1 MSGVEQSSLFRLAD
15 RMNGVE
21 SSPTVRL
28 NALAQEMIKAGKDV
42 VNLTAGETDFETPE
56 PIKQAAIAAIAA
68 GKTRYTAPHGIP
80 ELRKAV
86 AEWFGAE
93 FGLKYEPRNI
103 TVSAGVKQ
111 GLFHLILATVGKGD
125 EVLIPAPYW
134 VSYPEMVRIA
144 GGTPVFLPD
153 SGKFQLDAGEI
164 KKRLSDRTRL
174 LILNSPNNPCG
185 GMYSRAEMEAVARAL
200 EGTPVL
206 VASDEIYSSLVY
218 DQGEFVSF
226 AALTGDA
233 YRRTITFNGLS
244 KSHAMTGWRVGFAAG
259 EASVIEALGILQA
272 QSSTHI
278 ATFVQN
284 AAIAAL
290 QPGAMDFAP
299 RLRSMQER
307 RDLTVRMLKGISD
320 LKMEVPAGAFYAFP
334 DLGWYTEK
342 LGGSV
347 PLAEYLLNE
356 AGVAVVPGKPFGNDR
371 CIRISFAK
379 DLKSLET
386 GLARIQAALQKLRA

>member
-1 MSGVEQSSLFRLAD
+1 MQTSLFQLAD
-15 RMNGVE
+15 RMSGVE

-28 NALAQEMIKAGKDV
+28 NALAQDMIRAGKDV

-56 PIKQAAIAAIAA
+56 AIKQSAIQAIQE
-68 GKTRYTAPHGIP
+68 GKTRYTAPHGVP

-86 AEWFGAE
+86 AEWFGRE
-93 FGLKYEPRNI
+93 FGLKYEAKNI

-125 EVLIPAPYW
+125 EVLIPTPYW

-144 GGTPVFLPD
+144 GGTPKVLPGT
-153 SGKFQLDAGEI
+153 GKFRLDVEEI
-164 KKRLSDRTRL
+164 KRHLSDRTRL

-185 GMYSRAEMEAVARAL
+185 GMYSRADMEAVAKAL

-218 DQGEFVSF
+218 DNAEFASF
-226 AALTGDA
+226 ASLSPDA
-233 YRRTITFNGLS
+233 FRRTITFNGLS

-259 EASVIEALGILQA
+259 ETSVIEALGILQA

-278 ATFVQN
+278 ATFVQS

-290 QPGAMDFAP
+290 KPDSMDFPP
-299 RLRSMQER
+299 RLREMQVR
-307 RDLTVRMLKGISD
+307 RDLTVKILSAIPHV
-320 LKMEVPAGAFYAFP
+320 KMEVPQGAFYAFP
-334 DLGWYTEK
+334 DLSYYMEK
-342 LGGSV
+342 LGGGSTE
-347 PLAEYLLNE
+347 LAEYLLNE
-356 AGVAVVPGKPFGNDR
+356 AGVALVPGKPFGNDR

-379 DLKSLET
+379 DLKSLES
-386 GLARIQAALQKLRA
+386 GLLRIQAALQKILA

>member
-1 MSGVEQSSLFRLAD
+1 MAASLFRLAD

-42 VNLTAGETDFETPE
+42 INLTAGETDFETPE
-56 PIKQAAIAAIAA
+56 AIKQAAIAAISA
-68 GKTRYTAPHGIP
+68 GKTRYTSPHGIP

-86 AEWFGAE
+86 AEWFESE
-93 FGLKYEPRNI
+93 FGLKYEAKNI

-111 GLFHLILATVGKGD
+111 ALFHLMLATVGKGD
-125 EVLIPAPYW
+125 EVLIPSPFW

-144 GGTPVFLPD
+144 GGTPVILP
-153 SGKFQLDAGEI
+153 GEGAFRLDVEEI
-164 KKRLSDRTRL
+164 KRRLTDKTRL
-174 LILNSPNNPCG
+174 LILNSPNNPSG
-185 GMYSRAEMEAVARAL
+185 GMYSRTEMEAVARVL
-200 EGTPVL
+200 EGTSVI

-218 DQGEFVSF
+218 DRSEFVSF
-226 AALTGDA
+226 AALSPDA
-233 YRRTITFNGLS
+233 FRRTITFNGLS

-259 EASVIEALGILQA
+259 EFSIVEALGILQA

-278 ATFVQN
+278 ATFVQT

-290 QPGAMDFAP
+290 RKESMDFPP
-299 RLRSMQER
+299 RLRDMQER
-307 RDLTVRMLKGISD
+307 RDVTVRILKTIPH
-320 LKMEVPAGAFYAFP
+320 LKMEVPRGAFYAFP
-334 DLGWYTEK
+334 DVSYYTEK
-342 LGGSV
+342 LGGGSSA
-347 PLAEYLLNE
+347 LAEYLLNE

-386 GLARIQAALQKLRA
+386 GLSRLQCALAKILS

>member
-1 MSGVEQSSLFRLAD
+1 MSPQSSLFRLAD

-42 VNLTAGETDFETPE
+42 VNLTAGETDFETPDS
-56 PIKQAAIAAIAA
+56 IKQSAISAISE
-68 GKTRYTAPHGIP
+68 GKTRYTAPHGVP
-80 ELRKAV
+80 ELRKA
-86 AEWFGAE
+86 AADWFSRE
-93 FGLKYEPRNI
+93 FGLNYDAKNI

-111 GLFHLILATVGKGD
+111 GLFHLMLATVGKGD
-125 EVLIPAPYW
+125 EVIIPSPYW

-144 GGTPVFLPD
+144 GGTPVMLP
-153 SGKFQLDAGEI
+153 SSKTFRLDVEEI
-164 KKRLSDRTRL
+164 RRRLSDRTRL

-185 GMYSRAEMEAVARAL
+185 GMYSRSEMEAVARAL
-200 EGTPVL
+200 EGTPIL

-218 DQGEFVSF
+218 DSAEFTSF
-226 AALTGDA
+226 AALSPDA
-233 YRRTITFNGLS
+233 FKRTVTFNGLS

-259 EASVIEALGILQA
+259 EVSVIEALGILQA

-278 ATFVQN
+278 ATFVQA
-284 AAIAAL
+284 AAITAL
-290 QPGAMDFAP
+290 KEDSMDFPP
-299 RLRSMQER
+299 RLRSMQDR
-307 RDLTVRMLKGISD
+307 RDLTARMLKGIPNLEMD
-320 LKMEVPAGAFYAFP
+320 MPTGAFYAFP

-379 DLKSLET
+379 DLKSLEL
-386 GLARIQAALQKLRA
+386 GLSRIQSALQKLRA